1 MQNCL
6 DYWHAG
12 CLACCFTLLP
22 ATVACLWE
30 PTSIFHL
37 SHGTCNFACT
47 LYIEVDILA
56 FVVTAHLVG
65 TMRVCRQCSQVAVC
79 IQVGSKL
86 DRPAATEEAT
96 TTEAPAE
103 GADGWEA

>member
-1 MQNCL
+1 MAPITKHIL
-6 DYWHAG
+6 
-12 CLACCFTLLP
+12 FTLKL
-22 ATVACLWE
+22 
-30 PTSIFHL
+30 TSQQ
-37 SHGTCNFACT
+37 
-47 LYIEVDILA
+47 

-65 TMRVCRQCSQVAVC
+65 TMRGCRQCSQVAVC
-79 IQVGSKL
+79 FQVGSKL